1 METPRCTAILPGA
14 FRLFGAFSA
23 VFALALLPAACSDS
37 DGSPTGGGSLSSGSG
52 DSGPALSSGDGGS
65 SPSGSDAGGRSRP
78 GEGGSSGSVP
88 GGTSSGTLSSGEE
101 TTSSSGPANWRE
113 ACLQIVNEYRATE
126 NLAPLAL
133 ASGEKQLCADSQ
145 SGDDLAS
152 GQAHSHFGDCGES
165 AQNTGPNVHMTFD
178 RTYADYAQLYLKMM
192 WEDEKALVTSGQ
204 RDPEKDED
212 YPYIGHY
219 LNMKGNYRT
228 LACGF
233 AVSSDGR
240 TGWFN
245 VDFFR

>member
-1 METPRCTAILPGA
+1 METPRRTAILPGA
-14 FRLFGAFSA
+14 FRLFGAISA
-23 VFALALLPAACSDS
+23 VFALALLPAGCSDS
-37 DGSPTGGGSLSSGSG
+37 DGSPTGGSLSSESG
-52 DSGPALSSGDGGS
+52 DSDPGLSSGDGGS
-65 SPSGSDAGGRSRP
+65 SPSGDDS
-78 GEGGSSGSVP
+78 
-88 GGTSSGTLSSGEE
+88 
-101 TTSSSGPANWRE
+101 WRE
-113 ACLQIVNEYRATE
+113 SCRDIVNEYRATE
-126 NLAPLAL
+126 SLAPLAL

-219 LNMKGNYRT
+219 LNMKGDYRT
-228 LACGF
+228 VACGF

>member
-1 METPRCTAILPGA
+1 METPLRPAILPGA
-14 FRLFGAFSA
+14 FRLFGAISA
-23 VFALALLPAACSDS
+23 LFALALLPAACSDS
-37 DGSPTGGGSLSSGSG
+37 GSG
-52 DSGPALSSGDGGS
+52 PSNGGLPGSSALSS
-65 SPSGSDAGGRSRP
+65 
-78 GEGGSSGSVP
+78 GEGGSSGGSSP
-88 GGTSSGTLSSGEE
+88 AGSSAGGSSESGEGGSSAALSSGEG
-101 TTSSSGPANWRE
+101 TTSSSGAVATADWRDT
-113 ACLQIVNEYRATE
+113 CLAIVNEYRATE
-126 NLAPLAL
+126 SLAPLAL

-219 LNMKGNYRT
+219 LNMKGNYASV
-228 LACGF
+228 ACGF
-233 AVSSDGR
+233 AVSADGT

>member
-1 METPRCTAILPGA
+1 METPRRTAILPGA

-52 DSGPALSSGDGGS
+52 DSA
-65 SPSGSDAGGRSRP
+65 P
-78 GEGGSSGSVP
+78 G
-88 GGTSSGTLSSGEE
+88 LSSGEE

-126 NLAPLAL
+126 SLAPLAL

-219 LNMKGNYRT
+219 LNMKGDYRT
-228 LACGF
+228 VACGF